1 MGDYGRLFLSIP
13 NTGSRAVV
21 TEMATNDTSTVS
33 AVGTQNNHQGL
44 GQKGAQGTQGTGGSR
59 GEEIATSKCYF
70 KIHGEFNVQQR
81 YFLESVPSP
90 KMVKGW
96 ENFRILKGWWQT
108 GNAQAGGGG
117 NGGGVY
123 LA

>member
-44 GQKGAQGTQGTGGSR
+44 GTKGSLGYTGYR
-59 GEEIATSKCYF
+59 R
-70 KIHGEFNVQQR
+70 QQR
-81 YFLESVPSP
+81 
-90 KMVKGW
+90 
-96 ENFRILKGWWQT
+96 
-108 GNAQAGGGG
+108 GG
-117 NGGGVY
+117 NSDQQM
-123 LA
+123 LFLNSW